1 MRKLEWSCYILLFSL
16 AASHEEAAN
25 VLKHSG
31 DTVELVAQYRPNEY
45 HEFETKIYELR
56 EKMAK
61 SQTGS
66 LKTTQ
71 MKTLYVR

>member
-1 MRKLEWSCYILLFSL
+1 MF
-16 AASHEEAAN
+16 AATHEQAAD

-31 DTVELVAQYRPNEY
+31 QTVDIVAQYRPKEY
-45 HEFETKIYELR
+45 NEFETKIYDLR

-71 MKTLYVR
+71 MKTLCVK